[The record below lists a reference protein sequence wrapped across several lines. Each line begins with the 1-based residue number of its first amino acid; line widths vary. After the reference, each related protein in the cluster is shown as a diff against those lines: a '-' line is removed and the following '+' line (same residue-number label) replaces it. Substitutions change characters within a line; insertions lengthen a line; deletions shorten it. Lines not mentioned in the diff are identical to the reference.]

1 MDETDE
7 QMFKQLVEM
16 AVVEMKEKASTKEFG
31 EYFET
36 NYKCRCEQWANCFRV
51 SFGVNTN
58 MYVEAFHHILKYKFL
73 NGKRN
78 KWLDRL
84 IHALMEF
91 LRHKSFDRLIKFEK
105 GKVTGRIAIIQRDIM
120 LVKAYHLMQLG
131 LWIRVPIRSS
141 LNLNQMNTQYISSLK
156 NVVRIVNEM

>member
-7 QMFKQLVEM
+7 HKFKQMVEI

-51 SFGVNTN
+51 TSGVNTN

-73 NGKRN
+73 KGKRN
-78 KWLDRL
+78 KRLNRL

-91 LRHKSFDRLIKFEK
+91 LRHKLFDRLIKF
-105 GKVTGRIAIIQRDIM
+105 
-120 LVKAYHLMQLG
+120 
-131 LWIRVPIRSS
+131 
-141 LNLNQMNTQYISSLK
+141 
-156 NVVRIVNEM
+156 